1 MEKVVLSDHGSVFTT
16 RSLARTVIG
25 TSASVAGGSS
35 FVINASDVYM
45 SPSFIAELLVTLVE
59 KRGYE
64 RVCVRGARE
73 HPAKVARHLAD
84 AFGFG
89 DRVEVEQPAVPAG

>member
-1 MEKVVLSDHGSVFTT
+1 MTLTLSSHGRMFAT
-16 RSLARTVIG
+16 RSQARDLLDGETGATDGAPFTVDA
-25 TSASVAGGSS
+25 T
-35 FVINASDVYM
+35 DVYM
-45 SPSFIAELLVTLVE
+45 SPSFIGELLVALVE
-59 KRGYE
+59 ERGCE
-64 RVCVRGARE
+64 RVRVRGARE

>member
-1 MEKVVLSDHGSVFTT
+1 MKLILSEHGRMFAVRPQARDLVDAETGATAGDSVVVDAT
-16 RSLARTVIG
+16 
-25 TSASVAGGSS
+25 
-35 FVINASDVYM
+35 DVYM

-59 KRGYE
+59 RRGFE
-64 RVCVRGARE
+64 RVSVQGARE
-73 HPAKVARHLAD
+73 RSARVTRHLAD

>member
-1 MEKVVLSDHGSVFTT
+1 MQIILSEHGRMFAVRPQVHDLVDAETGAMAGASIVVDAT
-16 RSLARTVIG
+16 
-25 TSASVAGGSS
+25 
-35 FVINASDVYM
+35 DVYM
-45 SPSFIAELLVTLVE
+45 SPSFIAELLVTLV
-59 KRGYE
+59 KKYGCE

>member
-1 MEKVVLSDHGSVFTT
+1 MKLILSEHGRMFAVRPQARDLVDAETGATAGASIVVDAT
-16 RSLARTVIG
+16 
-25 TSASVAGGSS
+25 
-35 FVINASDVYM
+35 DVYM

-64 RVCVRGARE
+64 RVSVRGARE

-89 DRVEVEQPAVPAG
+89 DRVEVEQPAVPAS